1 MPQATD
7 IVLDGIGYTIAPGS
21 YSRMSDG
28 EPEGRAGRWEQRDFV
43 GGQRRALQLERDRG
57 WDAEGVG
64 PALGGQGVEPW
75 PHYETFTDSGLR
87 GRTVSSSTRVAVAVA
102 GTRAYW
108 GNGRYLYE
116 TPALNASS
124 WTGGNQRY
132 DAGAGKAISDIAAYQ
147 DDLAICTG
155 NGNDIQILD
164 VAAGTTSAMSA
175 NEKGGV
181 CIGYAGRLLYSNPA
195 AGSLHQLRMT
205 TGGAIDTR
213 PLDSPIVRM
222 ALHGGKAVIATR
234 SSLYLL
240 GGKSDPATGK
250 WLSDPEPLFTH
261 GLWSGDQDYIFLTS
275 FGGKLYTWLAGQV
288 MEWNPNGGSSKQGW
302 RATGLEGLDCFG
314 GVVAGD
320 KLIVCI
326 TTRQGISQTWAFDGT
341 GWWLMNER
349 GTQASCW
356 PLFVAGAGTRDLL
369 VFRSGSTS
377 ITYDLVRLVYR
388 DAVNHNFRSSGE
400 YRTSLIDGGER
411 GKGKAWRAIGASF
424 ATTEDRGN
432 TASTDPVTVTV
443 SYSTDGGTTFTTLIT
458 ATPNDPTN
466 RLLELESEISGG
478 SPESKSLQIR
488 VSWSSVTDWAPT
500 LTGIW
505 VECEV
510 LGTPV
515 RRRKWRF
522 SIPARDSQ
530 VQRDGSVETRSG
542 REIATD
548 LWSAWEAGNTLTLR
562 DLDYDVTSRQYSAR
576 IAGIGEEIATPADS
590 GRWGDSLLKLTLVE
604 I

>member
-261 GLWSGDQDYIFLTS
+261 GLWSGDQD
-275 FGGKLYTWLAGQV
+275 
-288 MEWNPNGGSSKQGW
+288 
-302 RATGLEGLDCFG
+302 
-314 GVVAGD
+314 
-320 KLIVCI
+320 
-326 TTRQGISQTWAFDGT
+326 
-341 GWWLMNER
+341 
-349 GTQASCW
+349 
-356 PLFVAGAGTRDLL
+356 
-369 VFRSGSTS
+369 
-377 ITYDLVRLVYR
+377 
-388 DAVNHNFRSSGE
+388 
-400 YRTSLIDGGER
+400 
-411 GKGKAWRAIGASF
+411 
-424 ATTEDRGN
+424 
-432 TASTDPVTVTV
+432 
-443 SYSTDGGTTFTTLIT
+443 
-458 ATPNDPTN
+458 
-466 RLLELESEISGG
+466 
-478 SPESKSLQIR
+478 
-488 VSWSSVTDWAPT
+488 
-500 LTGIW
+500 
-505 VECEV
+505 
-510 LGTPV
+510 
-515 RRRKWRF
+515 
-522 SIPARDSQ
+522 
-530 VQRDGSVETRSG
+530 
-542 REIATD
+542 
-548 LWSAWEAGNTLTLR
+548 
-562 DLDYDVTSRQYSAR
+562 
-576 IAGIGEEIATPADS
+576 
-590 GRWGDSLLKLTLVE
+590 
-604 I
+604 